1 MLATNRTVGTVYPT
15 ITNVSL
21 DGVPSQVAILGYV
34 PGTHADPVGYHLSVS
49 DTTASELLRRQLAL
63 DHKD

>member
-21 DGVPSQVAILGYV
+21 DGVPSQVAMLGYV
-34 PGTHADPVGYHLSVS
+34 PGTHADPVGYHFSVS
-49 DTTASELLRRQLAL
+49 DTASELLRRQLAL